1 MAGDIQVNLRIP
13 PDLKQKLQEQAQFH
27 GRSLNLEMNYR
38 LVNSFS
44 TPNDSYA
51 DIMQKLDEIV
61 ARHHKTKRL
70 GAIQERL
77 NTALFELS
85 KVPMVRQLSPAR
97 IAYDLDYERAD
108 EVIRWFDGD
117 LEPTFMQLKQLADY
131 LGCDAEWL
139 MFDEKQPYP
148 IKNQDMSRFDT
159 IQSIVEFCFEPETGF
174 DAVQKVFFI
183 RNDSAAG
190 DVLIIKQF
198 SHKHAQVYT
207 TNIHLSNVVGATGA
221 RIQALFVLALKDICK
236 HGEYKH
242 QAMSYLFDAA
252 ICEQLK
258 QGMEHPLKLTAR
270 ATFTP
275 WMDDIWE
282 RHMFDKQDANYYWRG
297 YRDVC
302 FRVQAYIN
310 EDPKLRDI
318 HL

>member
-13 PDLKQKLQEQAQFH
+13 PDLKQKLLEQAQFH

-70 GAIQERL
+70 GAVQERL
-77 NTALFELS
+77 NTALFELG

-97 IAYDLDYERAD
+97 IAYDLGYERAD
-108 EVIRWFDGD
+108 EVVRWFDGD
-117 LEPTFMQLKQLADY
+117 LEPTFAQLKQLAGY

-159 IQSIVEFCFEPETGF
+159 VQSIVEFCFEPEVGF
-174 DAVQKVFFI
+174 DEVQKVFFI
-183 RNDSAAG
+183 RNDSTAG

-207 TNIHLSNVVGATGA
+207 TNIHLSHVVGATGA
-221 RIQALFVLALKDICK
+221 RIQALFVLALRAICK
-236 HGEYKH
+236 SSEYKYR
-242 QAMSYLFDAA
+242 AMSYVFDIE

-258 QGMEHPLKLTAR
+258 QGMEHPLKLMAR
-270 ATFTP
+270 TTFIP
-275 WMDDIWE
+275 WMDDIWDQGMYE
-282 RHMFDKQDANYYWRG
+282 GQSADYYWQG
-297 YRDVC
+297 YKDLC
-302 FRVQAYIN
+302 FRVQAYVN
-310 EDPKLRDI
+310 ENPKLRDMYP
-318 HL
+318 